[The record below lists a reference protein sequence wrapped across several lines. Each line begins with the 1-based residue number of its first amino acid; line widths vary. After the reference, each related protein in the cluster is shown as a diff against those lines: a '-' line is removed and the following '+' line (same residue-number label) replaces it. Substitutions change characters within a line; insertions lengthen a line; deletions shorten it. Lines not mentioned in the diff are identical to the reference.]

1 MMITSVMKHL
11 MFAFVMVSTAMTPAS
26 AQVRAVD
33 PNTALSPMAA
43 PSLSSTAAKASGV
56 GNAALQASEA
66 DTRVLAD
73 VPAEA
78 AQAETARNAAQSDIA
93 SDTASNDPSLSD
105 GNATQAPGGPAG
117 PVGAT
122 YRKDD
127 VIGAAEGV
135 FGKGAQ
141 GLAGI
146 VERILKDQGEPNAYI
161 AGREASG
168 AFVVGV
174 RYGSGTMSHTVE
186 GTRPVYW
193 TGPSVGFDVGGDATK
208 VFVLVY
214 NLYDSQDLYR
224 RYPQAEGRAY
234 FVGGFSATYLR
245 RGSIVM
251 IPIRLGVG
259 VRLGANIG
267 YMKFSEKSRWLPF

>member
-1 MMITSVMKHL
+1 
-11 MFAFVMVSTAMTPAS
+11 MFKEVLTRFVVGLSLFGMAVGPAA

-33 PNTALSPMAA
+33 PNSALLA
-43 PSLSSTAAKASGV
+43 PTKSASATTGEMSTKLPTS
-56 GNAALQASEA
+56 A
-66 DTRVLAD
+66 DIETGAD
-73 VPAEA
+73 
-78 AQAETARNAAQSDIA
+78 AQAATANAQTDLATNGDA
-93 SDTASNDPSLSD
+93 SLSD
-105 GNATQAPGGPAG
+105 SPVVDTSVANAAVPAPVTGTT
-117 PVGAT
+117 T

-135 FGKGAQ
+135 FGKGAE

-174 RYGSGTMSHTVE
+174 RYGSGTLSHTVE
-186 GTRPVYW
+186 GARPVYW
-193 TGPSVGFDVGGDATK
+193 TGPSIGFDAGGDATK

-245 RGSIVM
+245 RGNIVM
-251 IPIRLGVG
+251 IPVRLGVG

-267 YMKFSEKSRWLPF
+267 YMKFSEKSKWMPF